1 MEVSDATR
9 MVVLLKQLLPT
20 VNDEQLYTWG
30 EVFKRP
36 EHPDPEPVE
45 DAIRRYATE
54 GEKFIGPM
62 LGQFIRE
69 AEMEHGGEAR
79 AAQRARLAAEEAE
92 RKRQA
97 IEDERKNT
105 VGFDRRSFAHMS
117 PEEFAERLGR
127 VKALSPFIAKR
138 CAGVTRESV
147 GVFVAG
153 LIDRDVSANPP
164 RQSAAAFL
172 DLEA

>member
-1 MEVSDATR
+1 MEIADATR
-9 MVVLLKQLLPT
+9 MLALLSSLFPIA
-20 VNDEQLYTWG
+20 NEEQLFTWG

-45 DAIRRYATE
+45 YAIRRYATE

-97 IEDERKNT
+97 LLDED
-105 VGFDRRSFAHMS
+105 
-117 PEEFAERLGR
+117 L
-127 VKALSPFIAKR
+127 KR
-138 CAGVTRESV
+138 
-147 GVFVAG
+147 
-153 LIDRDVSANPP
+153 NPP
-164 RQSAAAFL
+164 PRASAPEFL